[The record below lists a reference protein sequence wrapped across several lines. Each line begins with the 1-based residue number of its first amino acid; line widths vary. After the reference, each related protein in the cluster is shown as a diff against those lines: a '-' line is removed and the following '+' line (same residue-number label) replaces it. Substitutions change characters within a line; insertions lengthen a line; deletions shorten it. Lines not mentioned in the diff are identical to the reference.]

1 MRCCVDSRPAALPPL
16 KSMTAQSKI
25 PVILVGC
32 GAVSQLF
39 YLPSLRA
46 LEAAGLFKV
55 HALVDPSAQ
64 AREPLATAFPQARQ
78 LDALD
83 ACDAPPDSLAVI
95 ATPPRFHAQQTLE
108 AVARGWHVLCE
119 KPMASTTEECE
130 QMIAAA
136 REAGRILAVGLYKRF
151 FPSSAYLKSLFT
163 HGQLGALHSFT
174 IAEGGPFKWPAA
186 TPSFFN
192 KAQTPGGVLLDIG
205 VHVLDLLLWWLG
217 EPEKFVYADDAMG
230 GIETNSRIQLHY
242 ASGAHGLV
250 HLSRDWATAN
260 EYRFV
265 FERGVVSWKTN
276 DANGLTV
283 QLADTAAALRAQ
295 LVTRIGGQLDSLALT
310 PLATNPQSFI
320 AQLQNLA
327 AAIHGES
334 PVHVPGE
341 EGIRSLRLIAA
352 CYRERTLVD
361 QPWFTPAETT
371 RARQLAVQP

>member
-1 MRCCVDSRPAALPPL
+1 MPAQ
-16 KSMTAQSKI
+16 TQI
-25 PVILVGC
+25 PVVLVGC

-55 HALVDPSAQ
+55 YALVDPSTQ
-64 AREPLATAFPQARQ
+64 ARKPLATAFPHARQ
-78 LDALD
+78 LDALA
-83 ACDAPPDSLAVI
+83 ACDAPPNSLAII
-95 ATPPRFHAQQTLE
+95 ATPPRFHAQQTLA
-108 AVARGWHVLCE
+108 AVAHGWHVLCE
-119 KPMASTTEECE
+119 KPMASTAEECE

-136 REAGRILAVGLYKRF
+136 SEAGRILAVGLYKRF

-163 HGQLGALHSFT
+163 HGQLGELRSFT

-217 EPEKFVYADDAMG
+217 EPAKFIYADDAMG
-230 GIETNSRIQLHY
+230 GIETNSRLQLHY
-242 ASGAHGLV
+242 ANGAHGLV

-265 FERGVVSWKTN
+265 FERGEVSWKTN

-283 QLADTAAALRAQ
+283 QLADTTAALRSQ
-295 LVTRIGGQLDSLALT
+295 LVTCISGQLDGLAPS

-334 PVHVPGE
+334 AVLVPGE
-341 EGIRSLRLIAA
+341 EGVRSVRLIAA
-352 CYRERTLVD
+352 CYRERSLLD

-371 RARQLAVQP
+371 RARQLAAQP